1 MKKLVCLL
9 AVIALAA
16 SASAAIDVI
25 KNGVFQG
32 PWTADQW
39 TVGTAEDGT
48 AAATA
53 TVSTWVSTGATGTVT
68 LQGNEYLEFDAYF
81 NDSSAGRRMEAMH
94 IVVNGNDW
102 SYKWQQNCDTWVN
115 GVYYPNLSDYVAP
128 ADTWVHVKIDLKD
141 NCAPVAGLPPVITP
155 VNFLTDNIGL
165 IRLHPHWP
173 NETNVS
179 ISNMAFTPEPA
190 TIALLG
196 LGGLAL
202 IRRKR

>member
-25 KNGVFQG
+25 KNGVFQS
-32 PWTADQW
+32 PWTAGSW

-48 AAATA
+48 PAATGVFSSWA
-53 TVSTWVSTGATGTVT
+53 STGATGTVT
-68 LQGNEYLEFDAYF
+68 LAGNEYLEFDAYF

-94 IVVNGNDW
+94 FEVNGDGGW
-102 SYKWQQNCDTWVN
+102 SYKWQQNCDTWVD
-115 GVYYPNLSDYVAP
+115 GVLYTGFDQWAAP
-128 ADTWVHVKIDLKD
+128 ADTWVHVKVDLKD
-141 NCAPVAGLPPVITP
+141 NCAPLQGPIPIPL
-155 VNFLTDNIGL
+155 NLYTDNIGL

-173 NETNVS
+173 NATNVS